1 MQDNQ
6 EEQALLLGDAAQKL
20 LADTSFNEVVNT
32 LVEGSFQQFVNSKPE
47 STQDRERAY
56 NAYRGLTDIVATL
69 QQRVAVRDQI
79 LAKRDNNEEE

>member
-56 NAYRGLTDIVATL
+56 SAYRGLTDIVATL

>member
-1 MQDNQ
+1 MDKQ
-6 EEQALLLGDAAQKL
+6 EEQALEMGDAAQKL
-20 LADTSFNEVVNT
+20 IADPTFTEVVNT

-47 STQDRERAY
+47 SPQDRERAY

-79 LAKRDNNEEE
+79 LANRDNNEED